1 MLLTLSKTELNV
13 IYIVRKI
20 GTYCSYLYI
29 FLHCHMCDMYEMSS
43 ASTVWLPYR
52 HVRSVY
58 EQMCW
63 HQLISELVFGQV
75 VYDLLGLLEQPYLRM
90 NFADDV
96 VRLLLDIVKET
107 KSQVSPKSVT
117 TASSKLLF
125 TFFGEVFFCS

>member
-1 MLLTLSKTELNV
+1 
-13 IYIVRKI
+13 
-20 GTYCSYLYI
+20 
-29 FLHCHMCDMYEMSS
+29 
-43 ASTVWLPYR
+43 
-52 HVRSVY
+52 
-58 EQMCW
+58 
-63 HQLISELVFGQV
+63 LISELVFGQV